1 MYIVSISGRARGAML
16 SASYNDR
23 VIPGKDAQL
32 NELLEEIPPCANV
45 PGQEDEDCENRN
57 RMHQVCA
64 SYPGWQG
71 RAVEGNVLLP
81 IDRRNLELQQASACG
96 VYCGR
101 GLRST
106 ADVALLAR
114 QAHMGHSI
122 RDYDFVGGSFSRKT
136 RIL

>member
-1 MYIVSISGRARGAML
+1 ML

-81 IDRRNLELQQASACG
+81 IDRRIWSYSKQARVASI
-96 VYCGR
+96 
-101 GLRST
+101 
-106 ADVALLAR
+106 ADVAFDQQLMLR
-114 QAHMGHSI
+114 SWRGRHI
-122 RDYDFVGGSFSRKT
+122 
-136 RIL
+136 